1 MPLHRR
7 KACDTL
13 QLKYEWILL
22 GSHENEKLLNIT
34 GFGKQNLNERNVH
47 HEEAV
52 TEESGKPGQCK
63 T

>member
-1 MPLHRR
+1 MIRYNIS
-7 KACDTL
+7 TNG
-13 QLKYEWILL
+13 YIF

-34 GFGKQNLNERNVH
+34 EFGRQNLNERNVH

-52 TEESGKPGQCK
+52 TEESGKSCQCK